1 MAYTIICNSSTDL
14 TQEMATIYSLKVVPL
29 KYNIKDETFVNN
41 LDHREM
47 SIQNFYQKLREGTVA
62 TTSQINVAEYEKA
75 ILEEFDKGKDVLILS
90 FSSALS
96 GSYNAARIAIENLKE
111 NKNKV
116 YLVDT
121 KSASLGEGLLVY
133 LAAAQKQKG
142 KSIEEVYEYVNNLIP
157 HLAHWFTV
165 DDLMFLR
172 RGGRLSGA
180 GAILGTGLCIKPILH
195 IDNEGRLI
203 PRYKAIGRK
212 RSLHRLVSILDETID
227 PSISKSVFISHG
239 DDHHSALLVK
249 EKIEALNRGLN
260 VELINFIGPVIGA
273 HSGPG
278 TVAVFFTAKQR

>member
-1 MAYTIICNSSTDL
+1 M
-14 TQEMATIYSLKVVPL
+14 
-29 KYNIKDETFVNN
+29 
-41 LDHREM
+41 
-47 SIQNFYQKLREGTVA
+47 
-62 TTSQINVAEYEKA
+62 
-75 ILEEFDKGKDVLILS
+75 
-90 FSSALS
+90 
-96 GSYNAARIAIENLKE
+96 
-111 NKNKV
+111 
-116 YLVDT
+116 
-121 KSASLGEGLLVY
+121 LVY

-180 GAILGTGLCIKPILH
+180 GAILGTVLSIKPILH